1 MNLNTLRT
9 LTVVAEIGSF
19 VDAAQRLNMTLS
31 AVSMQ
36 MKTLETLLD
45 ADLFDRGFRPP
56 QLTPLGRRVAR
67 HARTV
72 LAAYDDL
79 VGLCQSPDTIKGD
92 FRIGFVPTS
101 SVRLLP
107 GFLVRVRARFPDAHF
122 RIETGLSDDLLARLK
137 AGTLDIAVVTG
148 GDDVPRTMRTY
159 PVSHEALV
167 FCLPPHAAD
176 WSIEDCMARISF
188 IHFMP
193 HTGIGRLI
201 AQQLDRMAA
210 TPSDVI
216 VLDRVDAVAECVRA
230 GVGFSILP
238 EPDIRRFATDTI
250 ILRPMTPEPVTRDL
264 VLACVAGSRLD
275 AHAGLLAQAFAGGI
289 NEVADA

>member
-9 LTVVAEIGSF
+9 LISVAEIGSF
-19 VDAAQRLNMTLS
+19 AETAQRLNMTLS

-36 MKTLETLLD
+36 MKTLESTLD
-45 ADLFDRGFRPP
+45 ANLFDRAFRPP
-56 QLTPLGRRVAR
+56 QLTPLGRRVALR
-67 HARTV
+67 ARTV

-79 VGLCQSPDTIKGD
+79 QALCQSPDIVKGD
-92 FRIGFVPTS
+92 FRVGFVPTS

-107 GFLVRVRARFPDAHF
+107 GFLVRVRERFPDAHF
-122 RIETGLSDDLLARLK
+122 AIETGLSDDLLTRLRTG
-137 AGTLDIAVVTG
+137 ALDAAVLTG
-148 GDDVPRTMRTY
+148 GVDIPRTLRTIALT
-159 PVSHEALV
+159 HEELV

-176 WSIEDCMARISF
+176 WSIADCMARISF

-193 HTGIGRLI
+193 QTGIGRLI
-201 AQQLDRMAA
+201 AQQLDRMDTA
-210 TPSDVI
+210 PSDVI

-250 ILRPMTPEPVTRDL
+250 ILRPMTPEPVARDL
-264 VLACVAGSRLD
+264 VLACVAGSRLEP
-275 AHAGLLAQAFAGGI
+275 HADLLAKACLPA
-289 NEVADA
+289 A

>member
-107 GFLVRVRARFPDAHF
+107 GFLARARERFPLAHF
-122 RIETGLSDDLLARLK
+122 TVETSLSDDLLARLK
-137 AGTLDIAVVTG
+137 VGMLDAAVVTG

-167 FCLPPHAAD
+167 FCLPPHAAH

-238 EPDIRRFATDTI
+238 EPDIERFAKGEI
-250 ILRPMTPEPVTRDL
+250 VLRPMTPKPVTRDL
-264 VLACVAGSRLD
+264 VLAWPGGSRVD
-275 AHAGLLAQAFAGGI
+275 AHAALLATALEPGA
-289 NEVADA
+289 